1 MTLLAQLSAADPDYD
16 PEDLPVEAAR
26 RLVLKAVSPLAG
38 RETIALREALGRIA
52 PEAIRSP
59 IDVPPANNSALDGFA
74 LRGTDLVR
82 DGETVLR
89 EVATALAGHPYHGR
103 IQPGECVRIMTGALM
118 PADADTVVARELTRV
133 ADGRVTLSP
142 GAKPG
147 QNWRRAGEDLAAGH
161 VAVPAG
167 TRLAAAE
174 LGLLASLGIAEV
186 AVAPRV
192 RVALLSTGDEL
203 CEIGEPLGEGQLYD
217 SNRYTLHALLTR
229 LGCLVEDFGVIRDD
243 PALLRERLE
252 AAISRSDVVVASG
265 GISVG
270 DADFTGTLM
279 ASLGEVLAWKL
290 AMRPGRPLVFGHL
303 QKGPQP
309 AWLFGLPGNPVA
321 AMISFIQFV
330 RPALLKL
337 GGATEF
343 SLPTIPAR
351 ITADIRKKPGR
362 AEFPRGI
369 VTFAKDGPQVAPF
382 NKQGSGILS
391 SMSRANGL
399 IVLEHGRGDVA
410 AGEFV
415 PVQMLSGL
423 V

>member
-16 PEDLPVEAAR
+16 PEDQPVEVAR
-26 RLVLKAVSPLAG
+26 RLVLKAISPLAG
-38 RETIALREALGRIA
+38 RESLPIRAALGRIV

-74 LRGTDLVR
+74 LRGADLVR
-82 DGETVLR
+82 GAETVLT
-89 EVATALAGHPYHGR
+89 EVGTALAGHPFTGR
-103 IQPGECVRIMTGALM
+103 IEPGQCVRIMTGALM
-118 PADADTVVARELTRV
+118 PADADTVVARELARA
-133 ADGRVTLSP
+133 ADGRVTLAP

-174 LGLLASLGIAEV
+174 LGLLASLGIREV
-186 AVAPRV
+186 SVASRV

-203 CEIGEPLGEGQLYD
+203 REIGEALSPGQLYD

-229 LGCLVEDFGVIRDD
+229 LGCVVEDFGVIADD
-243 PALLRERLE
+243 AALLRSKLE
-252 AAISRSDVVVASG
+252 MALARSDVVLASG

-290 AMRPGRPLVFGHL
+290 AMRPGRPFVFGHL
-303 QKGPQP
+303 QQGPQP

-330 RPALLKL
+330 RPAILKL
-337 GGATEF
+337 AGSTDFA
-343 SLPTIPAR
+343 LPTLPAR
-351 ITADIRKKPGR
+351 LTADIRKKPGR
-362 AEFPRGI
+362 TEFPRGI
-369 VTFAKDGPQVAPF
+369 VTYTPQGPQVEPF
-382 NKQGSGILS
+382 TKQGSGILS

-399 IVLEHGRGDVA
+399 IVLEHERGDVA
-410 AGEFV
+410 AGELV
-415 PVQMLSGL
+415 QVQMLAGL
-423 V
+423 L